1 MAKTNAQL
9 IKEMVAM
16 HEAYANENDGL
27 ELLTPKTY
35 ETLKELCDTYKDDDV
50 LNLKFNKALKP
61 LE

>member
-9 IKEMVAM
+9 LREMVAM
-16 HEAYANENDGL
+16 HEAYANENEGA

-35 ETLKELCDTYKDDDV
+35 DMLKELCDTYADDDV